1 VYKLGWVALLM
12 LDRTAGTSGVFRV
25 VMETPSRH
33 QTDGTHTD
41 KVQCFFVD
49 SADPL

>member
-1 VYKLGWVALLM
+1 VCKLWWAALLM
-12 LDRTAGTSGVFRV
+12 LDSAAGSSGVIRA

-33 QTDGTHTD
+33 QTDGTRTD
-41 KVQCFFVD
+41 EVQCFFVD